1 MGFRKSTRDVEAQG
15 AAKEHT
21 SEARGSGR
29 GPGVRRPGA
38 GLSET
43 PGFSLIL
50 SCLDNILIN
59 VEIEDRGRK
68 AKVESDWLGK
78 EVAWET

>member
-1 MGFRKSTRDVEAQG
+1 
-15 AAKEHT
+15 
-21 SEARGSGR
+21 
-29 GPGVRRPGA
+29 
-38 GLSET
+38 
-43 PGFSLIL
+43 
-50 SCLDNILIN
+50 LDNILIN